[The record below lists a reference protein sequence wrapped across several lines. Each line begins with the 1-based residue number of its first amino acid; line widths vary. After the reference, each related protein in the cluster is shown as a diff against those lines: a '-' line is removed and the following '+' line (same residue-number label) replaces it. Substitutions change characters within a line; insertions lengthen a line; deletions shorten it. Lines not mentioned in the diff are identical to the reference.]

1 MPRYVGGII
10 RKEGVVPSGSS
21 ASGVWTIT
29 DYTRYL
35 KSSQWPLPTSPALY
49 TFTNATFTPGGS
61 TGALGPNLT
70 IARNGVTG
78 TGVDAW
84 KNNTAYFNMITN
96 GISRWT
102 VPATGSYR
110 FTAKGASGGTDAI
123 AGGFGAQMVS
133 TFTLTQ
139 GDIIQILVG
148 QMGGAGTVSGC
159 GNNGG
164 GGGATFVVTSGG
176 TALLVAGGGGGAGN
190 NDQGQPSQKNA
201 PNSQSGNKAAGT
213 NGGTGGSGGNAGNA
227 QTGSCVSGGQPGA
240 GLTGNGTNSQ
250 GQTIASL
257 SFTNGGVGGGQQ
269 STGAGG
275 FGGGGGKG
283 TNYAAGG
290 GGGYSGGGGG
300 GLVTCACSAMGS
312 GGGGGSYSS
321 TTFTYTGLAV
331 AGHGSVLIEK
341 L

>member
-1 MPRYVGGII
+1 MASNQQLFLATTPAS
-10 RKEGVVPSGSS
+10 SGLYSF
-21 ASGVWTIT
+21 T
-29 DYTRYL
+29 D
-35 KSSQWPLPTSPALY
+35 
-49 TFTNATFTPGGS
+49 ATFTPGGS
-61 TGALGPNLT
+61 TGQTGPNLT

-84 KNNTAYFNMITN
+84 KNDTAYLNMITN

-123 AGGFGAQMVS
+123 AAGYGAQMVS

-148 QMGGAGTVSGC
+148 QMGIAGAVSGC

-176 TALLVAGGGGGAGN
+176 SALLVAGGGGGAGN
-190 NDQGQPSQKNA
+190 NDESQPSQKNA

-213 NGGTGGSGGNAGNA
+213 NGGTGGTGENAGNA

-240 GLTGNGTNSQ
+240 GLTGNGTTSQ
-250 GQTIASL
+250 GQGTASF
-257 SFTNGGVGGGQQ
+257 SFTNGGVGGTAYSGKN
-269 STGAGG
+269 GG
-275 FGGGGGKG
+275 FGGGGAAG

-300 GLVTCACSAMGS
+300 GLTVCSCSNMGS

-331 AGHGSVLIEK
+331 AGHGSVLIER